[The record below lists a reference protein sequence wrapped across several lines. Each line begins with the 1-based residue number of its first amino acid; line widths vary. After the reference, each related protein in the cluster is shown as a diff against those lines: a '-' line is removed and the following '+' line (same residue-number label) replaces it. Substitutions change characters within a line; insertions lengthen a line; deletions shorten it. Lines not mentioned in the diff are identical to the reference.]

1 MLLLQKCQSAGLA
14 GPVVER
20 TLPIMQP
27 SPAPALST
35 AGSIPTFDG
44 FRFFPVGNS
53 ARERLR
59 TRLGFSGN
67 VLLAIDYP
75 AAAGRLLQLVEAFG
89 HVAKREGSAVLRL
102 AVASPKPSFLEREQL
117 AFLHRRV
124 AASPHAS
131 RILLT
136 EAPTE
141 AERPDVCRAADLFV
155 SVQDTLNGWRHALE
169 AMACGLP
176 AVLPEVP
183 SRLRGLAFGRHAL
196 TADASDAT
204 DLGVTMLT
212 VLRYTG
218 IRERLARM
226 GAHYARTFL
235 AWSGPNSIGAAAN
248 EAELVPNPARS

>member
-1 MLLLQKCQSAGLA
+1 MPAMPTRPASVSGL
-14 GPVVER
+14 
-20 TLPIMQP
+20 
-27 SPAPALST
+27 
-35 AGSIPTFDG
+35 GSFPTYDG
-44 FRFFPVGNS
+44 FRFFPVGNG

-59 TRLGFSGN
+59 ARLGFSGN

-75 AAAGRLLQLVEAFG
+75 GAAGKLLQLVEAFG
-89 HVAKREGSAVLRL
+89 HVAKREGSAMLRL
-102 AVASPKPSFLEREQL
+102 AVASPKPTFAEREQL
-117 AFLHRRV
+117 AFLRRRV
-124 AASPHAS
+124 AASPHS
-131 RILLT
+131 DRIFLT

-141 AERPDVCRAADLFV
+141 AERPDLCRAADLFV

-196 TADASDAT
+196 TADTTDAT

-212 VLRYTG
+212 ILRHTN
-218 IRERLARM
+218 IRGRLARM

-235 AWSGPNSIGAAAN
+235 AWSGPHSISDASN
-248 EAELVPNPARS
+248 EDVPAPQPAYP